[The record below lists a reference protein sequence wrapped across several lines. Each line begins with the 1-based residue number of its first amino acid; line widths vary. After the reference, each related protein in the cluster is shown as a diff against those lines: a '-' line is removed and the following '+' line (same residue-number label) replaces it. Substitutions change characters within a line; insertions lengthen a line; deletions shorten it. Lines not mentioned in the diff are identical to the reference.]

1 MLKRGQ
7 VSVFLVV
14 GIVILLLSA
23 LFFFIF
29 GQLTKAPLE
38 VEAEQAVESL
48 GPKGAVQAYVEECM
62 KKTIEPSLYLLALQ
76 GGLIYPD
83 EESKIL
89 LTEHGVV
96 NYAWLNGVNGI
107 SKEKMEQ
114 DLAMY
119 MQENVEFCLGDFD
132 TFSKQNVVI
141 KADYLSISGQTS
153 IQDSLVNAKLH
164 LPLQIILA
172 SNDSSELQNFE
183 IQTESSLGTIFK
195 DVEAL
200 PFADLHPAELAGLP
214 YLVTVFP
221 FDQSVT
227 IYSFSEEKPAD
238 AEPLNFLFAVRN
250 DLPANT
256 APQLTF
262 IPDKI
267 FRVGEIWKEQ
277 LTADDQD
284 EDILNFYSD
293 STLFPINKEGNILVK
308 INNPGIFKVRFEVD
322 DGRGG
327 KDQQEVSILVRQ

>member
-48 GPKGAVQAYVEECM
+48 GPKGAVQAYVEDCM
-62 KKTIEPSLYLLALQ
+62 QKTIGPSVYLLALQ
-76 GGLIYPD
+76 GGIIYPD
-83 EESKIL
+83 EDSTIL

-114 DLAMY
+114 DLATY
-119 MQENVEFCLGDFD
+119 LQENVEFCLGDFE
-132 TFSKQNVVI
+132 TFSRQNIAV
-141 KADYLSISGQTS
+141 KADYLAISAQAS
-153 IQDSLVNAKLH
+153 IQDSLVNVKLH

-183 IQTESSLGTIFK
+183 VQTESSLGTIFK

-200 PFADLHPAELAGLP
+200 PFADLRPAELAGLP

-227 IYSFSEEKPAD
+227 IYSLSEEKAED

-250 DLPANT
+250 DLPANA
-256 APQLTF
+256 APQLAF
-262 IPDKI
+262 IPDKT

-284 EDILNFYSD
+284 QDILNFYSD
-293 STLFPINKEGNILVK
+293 STIFPVNKEGNILVK
-308 INNPGIFKVRFEVD
+308 LNNSGIFKVRFEVD
-322 DGRGG
+322 DGHGG
-327 KDQQEVSILVRQ
+327 KDQQEVSILVRT